1 MHLDQIL
8 KLLIQRVLGV
18 EARLV
23 GLQSI
28 HRLEGFPRL
37 GCLLVLV
44 SQQRSLAH
52 DLPRSVLIQGQ
63 GADGTAWVFRCI
75 LDELVQIG
83 VEHDI
88 DGDIRARDLRPCR
101 IEVQQRHESVPVDP
115 HLQEL
120 RLDHLAACVF
130 PGLWVVG

>member
-8 KLLIQRVLGV
+8 KLLIQRVLSV

-63 GADGTAWVFRCI
+63 GADGTARVFRCV
-75 LDELVQIG
+75 LDELVKVW

-88 DGDIRARDLRPCR
+88 DGNVCARDLRPCR
-101 IEVQQRHESVPVDP
+101 IEVQQRHESVFIYA
-115 HLQEL
+115 HLQ
-120 RLDHLAACVF
+120 
-130 PGLWVVG
+130 